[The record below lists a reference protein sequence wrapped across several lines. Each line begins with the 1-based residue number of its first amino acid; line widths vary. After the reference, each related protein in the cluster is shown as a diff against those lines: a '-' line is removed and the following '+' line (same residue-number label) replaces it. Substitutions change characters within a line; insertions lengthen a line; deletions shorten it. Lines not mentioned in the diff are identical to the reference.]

1 MLMMS
6 PKMATPGLLET
17 MVFWNKCSGVI
28 NAAHDANSKML
39 SRDSNYV
46 VDEVMWQKIGNTS
59 ASVRE
64 VTVAPILLGF
74 DQKSCSFDGC
84 PWFKF
89 DNLGLSLGTNLKY
102 YTNVAE
108 TLNQKVL
115 AANSYVRRSYR
126 GKPGR
131 SELFAKSWIGL
142 KVSK

>member
-46 VDEVMWQKIGNTS
+46 VDEVMWQKASI
-59 ASVRE
+59 SVRE
-64 VTVAPILLGF
+64 GIVAPILLGF
-74 DQKSCSFDGC
+74 DQKSRSFEGCS
-84 PWFKF
+84 WFNF

-108 TLNQKVL
+108 GLNQKVL
-115 AANSYVRRSYR
+115 AANSYVRTSYS
-126 GKPGR
+126 GKPDR
-131 SELFAKSWIGL
+131 SDLSAKSWIGL